1 MKNLVK
7 NFIIATIIFLVIT
20 GIFSTLTL
28 SAKKV
33 ENIDLQKF
41 MEQVN
46 AGEIQKI
53 SIEGDKLNITLA
65 SGTLESLSK
74 ETNETLG
81 ELFKNYNA
89 DPEKVKNISIEVKE
103 ESGWSYW
110 MNALLPFLLPLIVV
124 IALIYF
130 MMRQVQGANT
140 KALSFGQSGAREA
153 PKNSKNRIT
162 FKDVAGVKEAKEELW
177 EVVEFLKNSKKFVQL
192 GAKIPKGVLLMG

>member
-7 NFIIATIIFLVIT
+7 NFIIAIIIFLVIT

-41 MEQVN
+41 VQQIN

-53 SIEGDKLNITLA
+53 VIEGDKLNITLA
-65 SGTLESLSK
+65 DGTLETLRK

-81 ELFKNYNA
+81 ELFKNYNT
-89 DPEKVKNISIEVKE
+89 DPEKIKNIGIEVKE

-110 MNALLPFLLPLIVV
+110 LNTLLPFLLPLIVI
-124 IALIYF
+124 IALIYY

-140 KALSFGQSGAREA
+140 KAMMFGQSGAREA

-162 FKDVAGVKEAKEELW
+162 FKDVAGVKEAKRT
-177 EVVEFLKNSKKFVQL
+177 S
-192 GAKIPKGVLLMG
+192 GSG